1 MNNTIGDQN
10 MLGYAGQDMA
20 AGGAAGGDINPT
32 TGQMV
37 PLSEPVGTDTNS
49 IATVN
54 NKALTPMGTG
64 SKVVNNMEK
73 NSNIP
78 MDLRTA

>member
-1 MNNTIGDQN
+1 MNNTMGDQN

-20 AGGAAGGDINPT
+20 AAGVAGGTVNPT

-37 PLSEPVGTDTNS
+37 GPSAPVDSNA
-49 IATVN
+49 IAMVN

>member
-20 AGGAAGGDINPT
+20 AAGAAGGATNPA
-32 TGQMV
+32 TGQAV
-37 PLSEPVGTDTNS
+37 PPSAPVDTNS
-49 IATVN
+49 IAMVN

-78 MDLRTA
+78 IDLRTA

>member
-1 MNNTIGDQN
+1 MNNTMGDQN

-20 AGGAAGGDINPT
+20 AAGTAGGATNPA

-37 PLSEPVGTDTNS
+37 PPSAPVDTNS
-49 IATVN
+49 IAMVN

>member
-1 MNNTIGDQN
+1 MNNTMGDQN

-20 AGGAAGGDINPT
+20 AGGAAGGTTNPT
-32 TGQMV
+32 TGKIV
-37 PLSEPVGTDTNS
+37 PPSAPVDTSS
-49 IATVN
+49 IAMVN
-54 NKALTPMGTG
+54 NKPLTQIGAG

>member
-1 MNNTIGDQN
+1 MNNTMGDQN

-20 AGGAAGGDINPT
+20 AGGAAGGTINPT
-32 TGQMV
+32 TGQYEQ
-37 PLSEPVGTDTNS
+37 PSAPVDTNS
-49 IATVN
+49 IAMVN
-54 NKALTPMGTG
+54 NKPLTAMGTG